1 MSKKTKLE
9 LTWTRLRQ
17 DATARQVGKE
27 ISCGE

>member
-1 MSKKTKLE
+1 MATKTKLK

-27 ISCGE
+27 FDCGE